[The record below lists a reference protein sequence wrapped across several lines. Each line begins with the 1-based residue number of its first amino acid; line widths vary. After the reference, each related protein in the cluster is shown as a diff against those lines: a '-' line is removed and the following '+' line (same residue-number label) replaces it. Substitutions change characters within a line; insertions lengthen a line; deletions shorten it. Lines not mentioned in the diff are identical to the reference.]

1 MSKKA
6 AQSNWWTQFRNLIK
20 TNTSLT
26 IIVVAA
32 LLLEL
37 STGVLYY
44 FAQNIIER
52 TVQRLMDREMN
63 AISLSIRNQ
72 MAKVEVTVENMA
84 WVVTDDLADPDSLL
98 RLTYQLVEHNPAIM
112 GSSVSCV
119 PYYFPQEGRLY
130 EPYSVR
136 RSDGTIESMQLG
148 SPHHDYTQM
157 EFYQIP
163 ISTGRGHWCE
173 PYWDKEGAKMK
184 ITTYGMPVRDSHG
197 KIAAVVDADLSLDW
211 LDHVVNQGRV
221 YSSTKRFLV
230 TGRHNLLAGEQ
241 GPLFNVALEQLKQL
255 SVQTDYVVMKGDDGK
270 KKHVYFLNVGGQTDW
285 ILINVLDDDAVFGKL
300 RRMRISLLLPLM
312 IGLIFVFFIV
322 YRSSRNL
329 ERLRRV
335 NAEKERIGGELR
347 VASMIQQS
355 MLPRN
360 DLHQDD
366 VNICGT
372 QEPAR
377 EVGGDLFDYFIRDEK
392 LYFLIGDVSGK
403 GAPSAMLMAVTHAL
417 FRSASAHDS
426 NPGHIMQTLN
436 ETLCQGNDSNMFVT
450 IFIGVLDLP
459 TGHLRYCNAGH
470 DVPYVIHDSHYSVLD
485 CHPNIPVGVFDDKKY
500 GVQQMEMSPD
510 STIFLYTDGLAEAMD
525 KEHQQFGMTRIEAVL
540 DRCAKDQLK
549 PQQILKIFNEQ
560 VHQFVGEA
568 EQSDDLTM
576 LAICYTPQLYEYTMS
591 ESLILKNDVHEVA
604 RFSSF
609 MESATQKMGIE
620 KTHARKL
627 RLAVEEA
634 VVNVINYAY
643 PVGTEGTVEVR
654 LMSNAHRIKMM
665 IIDSGVAFDP
675 TSKEKV
681 DTTLLAEERQIG
693 GLGILLVRELMDSIN
708 YEREDGKNILTLIKN
723 LNPPATPSVTGA

>member
-312 IGLIFVFFIV
+312 IGLIFAGFIV

-560 VHQFVGEA
+560 VHQFVGEDDGILFKVLPAHHYFMAPA
-568 EQSDDLTM
+568 ERGGVFFKQYQRASVALLGFPASYYPTHFPRRGEVKRKRNGGAGDKQVKESNFPRESIRFRDRVLRGNSPRHHSQ
-576 LAICYTPQLYEYTMS
+576 AGGYSHGRYSPYPEEWKNQAKVTPCQEQ
-591 ESLILKNDVHEVA
+591 H
-604 RFSSF
+604 
-609 MESATQKMGIE
+609 
-620 KTHARKL
+620 
-627 RLAVEEA
+627 
-634 VVNVINYAY
+634 
-643 PVGTEGTVEVR
+643 PVQ
-654 LMSNAHRIKMM
+654 
-665 IIDSGVAFDP
+665 P
-675 TSKEKV
+675 
-681 DTTLLAEERQIG
+681 EERSPPHHQEVKSIEQGQIQPRPRD
-693 GLGILLVRELMDSIN
+693 I
-708 YEREDGKNILTLIKN
+708 
-723 LNPPATPSVTGA
+723 

>member
-6 AQSNWWTQFRNLIK
+6 AQSNWWTQFWNLIK
-20 TNTSLT
+20 ANTSLT

-52 TVQRLMDREMN
+52 TVRRLMDQEMN
-63 AISLSIRNQ
+63 AISLCIRNQ

-173 PYWDKEGAKMK
+173 PYWDKDGAKMK
-184 ITTYGMPVRDSHG
+184 ITTYSMPVRDSHG
-197 KIAAVVDADLSLDW
+197 KIAAVVVADLSLDW

-241 GPLFNVALEQLKQL
+241 SPLFNAALEQLKQL
-255 SVQTDYVVMKGDDGK
+255 SDQTDYVVMKGDDGK
-270 KKHVYFLNVGGQTDW
+270 KKHVHFLNVGGQTDW

-312 IGLIFVFFIV
+312 IGLIFAGFIV

-377 EVGGDLFDYFIRDEK
+377 EVGGDLFDFFIRDEK

-403 GAPSAMLMAVTHAL
+403 GVPSAMLMAVTHAL
-417 FRSASAHDS
+417 FRSASAHNS

-470 DVPYVIHDSHYSVLD
+470 DLPYIIHDSHYSVID
-485 CHPNIPVGVFDDKKY
+485 CNPNIPVGVFDDKKF
-500 GVQQMEMSPD
+500 GVQQMEMLPD

-525 KEHQQFGMTRIEAVL
+525 KDHQQFGMTRIEAVL

-576 LAICYTPQLYEYTMS
+576 LAICYTPRLFEYTIS
-591 ESLILKNDVHEVA
+591 ESLILKNNIHEVT

-620 KTHARKL
+620 KTDARKL

-654 LMSNAHRIKMM
+654 LMSNAQRIKMM

>member
-1 MSKKA
+1 M
-6 AQSNWWTQFRNLIK
+6 
-20 TNTSLT
+20 
-26 IIVVAA
+26 
-32 LLLEL
+32 
-37 STGVLYY
+37 
-44 FAQNIIER
+44 
-52 TVQRLMDREMN
+52 
-63 AISLSIRNQ
+63 
-72 MAKVEVTVENMA
+72 
-84 WVVTDDLADPDSLL
+84 
-98 RLTYQLVEHNPAIM
+98 
-112 GSSVSCV
+112 
-119 PYYFPQEGRLY
+119 
-130 EPYSVR
+130 
-136 RSDGTIESMQLG
+136 
-148 SPHHDYTQM
+148 
-157 EFYQIP
+157 
-163 ISTGRGHWCE
+163 
-173 PYWDKEGAKMK
+173 
-184 ITTYGMPVRDSHG
+184 
-197 KIAAVVDADLSLDW
+197 
-211 LDHVVNQGRV
+211 
-221 YSSTKRFLV
+221 
-230 TGRHNLLAGEQ
+230 
-241 GPLFNVALEQLKQL
+241 
-255 SVQTDYVVMKGDDGK
+255 
-270 KKHVYFLNVGGQTDW
+270 
-285 ILINVLDDDAVFGKL
+285 
-300 RRMRISLLLPLM
+300 
-312 IGLIFVFFIV
+312 
-322 YRSSRNL
+322 
-329 ERLRRV
+329 
-335 NAEKERIGGELR
+335 
-347 VASMIQQS
+347 
-355 MLPRN
+355 
-360 DLHQDD
+360 
-366 VNICGT
+366 NICGT
-372 QEPAR
+372 QVPAR

-470 DVPYVIHDSHYSVLD
+470 DLPYIIHDSHYSVLD
-485 CHPNIPVGVFDDKKY
+485 CHPNIPVGVFDDKKF

-525 KEHQQFGMTRIEAVL
+525 KDHQQFGMTRIEAVL

-576 LAICYTPQLYEYTMS
+576 LAICYTPRLFEYTMS
-591 ESLILKNDVHEVA
+591 ESLILKNDIHEVT

-620 KTHARKL
+620 KTQARKL
-627 RLAVEEA
+627 RLAIEEA

-643 PVGTEGTVEVR
+643 PVGTEGTVEVH
-654 LMSNAHRIKMM
+654 LMSNAQRIKMM

-675 TSKEKV
+675 TAKEKV

>member
-52 TVQRLMDREMN
+52 TVRRLMDREMN

-119 PYYFPQEGRLY
+119 PYYFPQIGRLY

-230 TGRHNLLAGEQ
+230 TGRHNLLVGEQ

-255 SVQTDYVVMKGDDGK
+255 SDQTDYVVMKGDDGK

-312 IGLIFVFFIV
+312 IGLIFAGFIV

-525 KEHQQFGMTRIEAVL
+525 KDHQQFGMTRIEAVL

-591 ESLILKNDVHEVA
+591 ESLILKNDVHEVT

-620 KTHARKL
+620 KTDARKL

>member
-52 TVQRLMDREMN
+52 TVRRLMDREMN

-312 IGLIFVFFIV
+312 IGLIFAGFIV

-525 KEHQQFGMTRIEAVL
+525 KDHQQFGMTRIEAVL

-549 PQQILKIFNEQ
+549 PQQILKIFNER

-654 LMSNAHRIKMM
+654 LMSNAQLIKMM

>member
-20 TNTSLT
+20 ANTSLT

-52 TVQRLMDREMN
+52 TVRRLMDREMN

-211 LDHVVNQGRV
+211 IDGIVNQGRV

-230 TGRHNLLAGEQ
+230 TGRHNILAGEPC
-241 GPLFNVALEQLKQL
+241 PLFDAALEQLRQQSDK
-255 SVQTDYVVMKGDDGK
+255 TGYVIMKDEDGR
-270 KKHVYFLNVGGQTDW
+270 KKHLFFLHVGGQTDW

-312 IGLIFVFFIV
+312 IGLIFAGFIV

-329 ERLRRV
+329 ERLRKV

-372 QEPAR
+372 QVPAR

-470 DVPYVIHDSHYSVLD
+470 DVPYIIHDSHYSVLD
-485 CHPNIPVGVFDDKKY
+485 CHPNIPVGVFDDKKF

-525 KEHQQFGMTRIEAVL
+525 KDHQQFGMTRIEAVL
-540 DRCAKDQLK
+540 EECAKDQLK
-549 PQQILKIFNEQ
+549 PQQILNIFNER

-591 ESLILKNDVHEVA
+591 ESLILKNDVHEVT

-620 KTHARKL
+620 KTDARKL

-723 LNPPATPSVTGA
+723 LNPPATPSVTGT

>member
-1 MSKKA
+1 MSKNT

-20 TNTSLT
+20 ANTSLT

-52 TVQRLMDREMN
+52 TVRRLMDREMN

-312 IGLIFVFFIV
+312 IGLIFAGFIV

-525 KEHQQFGMTRIEAVL
+525 KDHQQFGMTRIEAVL

-549 PQQILKIFNEQ
+549 PQQILKIFNER

-576 LAICYTPQLYEYTMS
+576 LAICYTPRLFEYTIS

-620 KTHARKL
+620 KTDARKL

-654 LMSNAHRIKMM
+654 LMSNAQRIKMM

>member
-52 TVQRLMDREMN
+52 TVRRLMDREMN

-119 PYYFPQEGRLY
+119 PYYFPQIGRLY

-255 SVQTDYVVMKGDDGK
+255 SDQTDYVVMKGDDGK

-312 IGLIFVFFIV
+312 IGLIFAGFIV

-525 KEHQQFGMTRIEAVL
+525 KDHQQFGMTRIEAVL

-549 PQQILKIFNEQ
+549 PQQILNIFNER

-591 ESLILKNDVHEVA
+591 ESLILKNDVHEVT

-654 LMSNAHRIKMM
+654 LMSNAQLIKMM

-723 LNPPATPSVTGA
+723 LNPPATPSVTEA

>member
-1 MSKKA
+1 MSKNT

-211 LDHVVNQGRV
+211 LDRVVNQGRV

-312 IGLIFVFFIV
+312 IGLIFAGFIV

-525 KEHQQFGMTRIEAVL
+525 KDHQQFGMTRIEAVL

-576 LAICYTPQLYEYTMS
+576 LAICYTPRLFEYTIS
-591 ESLILKNDVHEVA
+591 ESLILKNDIHEVT

-620 KTHARKL
+620 KTDARKL

-643 PVGTEGTVEVR
+643 PVGTEGTVEVH
-654 LMSNAHRIKMM
+654 LMSNAQRIKMM

>member
-241 GPLFNVALEQLKQL
+241 GPLFNAALEQLKQL
-255 SVQTDYVVMKGDDGK
+255 SDQTDYVVMKGDDGK

-312 IGLIFVFFIV
+312 IGLIFAGFIV

-470 DVPYVIHDSHYSVLD
+470 DLPYIIHDSHYSVID
-485 CHPNIPVGVFDDKKY
+485 CNPNIPVGVFDDKKF
-500 GVQQMEMSPD
+500 GVQQMEMLPD

-525 KEHQQFGMTRIEAVL
+525 KDHQQFGMTRIEAVL
-540 DRCAKDQLK
+540 EECAKDQLK
-549 PQQILKIFNEQ
+549 PQQILNIFNER

-620 KTHARKL
+620 KTDARKL

-654 LMSNAHRIKMM
+654 LMSNAQRIKMM

>member
-52 TVQRLMDREMN
+52 TVRRLMDREMN

-312 IGLIFVFFIV
+312 IGLIFAGFIV

>member
-52 TVQRLMDREMN
+52 TVRRLMDREMN

-119 PYYFPQEGRLY
+119 PYYFPQIGRLY

-136 RSDGTIESMQLG
+136 RSDGTIESMRLG

-241 GPLFNVALEQLKQL
+241 SPLFNAALEQLKQL
-255 SVQTDYVVMKGDDGK
+255 SDQTDYVVMKGDDGK

-300 RRMRISLLLPLM
+300 QRMRISLLLPLM
-312 IGLIFVFFIV
+312 IGLIFAGFIV

-525 KEHQQFGMTRIEAVL
+525 KDHQQFGMTRIEAVL

-549 PQQILKIFNEQ
+549 PQQILKIFNER

-576 LAICYTPQLYEYTMS
+576 LAICYTPQLYEYTIS
-591 ESLILKNDVHEVA
+591 ESLILKNDVHEVT

-654 LMSNAHRIKMM
+654 LMSNAQRIKMM

>member
-312 IGLIFVFFIV
+312 IGLIFAGFIV

>member
-20 TNTSLT
+20 ANTSLT

-52 TVQRLMDREMN
+52 TVRRLMDREMN

-112 GSSVSCV
+112 GSSVSFV

-241 GPLFNVALEQLKQL
+241 SPLFNVALEQLKQL
-255 SVQTDYVVMKGDDGK
+255 SDQTDYVVMKGDDGK

-312 IGLIFVFFIV
+312 IGLIFAGFIV

-329 ERLRRV
+329 ERLRKV

-372 QEPAR
+372 QVPAR

-436 ETLCQGNDSNMFVT
+436 GTLCQGNDSNMFVT

-470 DVPYVIHDSHYSVLD
+470 DVPYIIHDSHYSVLD
-485 CHPNIPVGVFDDKKY
+485 CHPNIPVGVFDDKKF

-525 KEHQQFGMTRIEAVL
+525 KDHQQFGMTRIEAVL

-549 PQQILKIFNEQ
+549 PQQILKIFNER

-591 ESLILKNDVHEVA
+591 ESLILKNDVHEVT

-620 KTHARKL
+620 KTDARKL

-723 LNPPATPSVTGA
+723 LNPPATPSVTGT

>member
-1 MSKKA
+1 MSKNT

-20 TNTSLT
+20 ANTSLT
-26 IIVVAA
+26 IIIVAA

-44 FAQNIIER
+44 TAQNIIER
-52 TVQRLMDREMN
+52 TVQRLMNQEMN

-72 MAKVEVTVENMA
+72 LAKVEVIVENMA
-84 WVVTDDLADPDSLL
+84 WVATDDLADPDSVLS
-98 RLTYQLVEHNPAIM
+98 LTRQVVAHNPSIM
-112 GSSVSCV
+112 GCSVPCV
-119 PYYFPQEGRLY
+119 PYYYPQIGRLY

-136 RSDGTIESMQLG
+136 RRDGTIESMQLG
-148 SPHHDYTQM
+148 SSDHDYTQM
-157 EFYQIP
+157 EFFKM
-163 ISTGRGHWCE
+163 SVDKGRGHWCE
-173 PYWDKEGAKMK
+173 PYLDKDGAKAM
-184 ITTYGMPVRDSHG
+184 ITTYGVAVRDTRG
-197 KIAAVVDADLSLDW
+197 KIAAVVNADLSLDW
-211 LDHVVNQGRV
+211 LDAVMNQGKV

-230 TGRHNLLAGEQ
+230 TGHHNMLAGESS
-241 GPLFNVALEQLKQL
+241 PLFDVALEQLRLQSDK
-255 SVQTDYVVMKGDDGK
+255 TGHVMMKDADGK
-270 KKHVYFLNVGGQTDW
+270 KKHLFFLHVGGQTDW
-285 ILINVLDDDAVFGKL
+285 ILINVLDDGAVYGKL

-312 IGLIFVFFIV
+312 IGLIFAGFIV

-372 QEPAR
+372 QVPAR

-459 TGHLRYCNAGH
+459 TGRLRYCNAGH
-470 DVPYVIHDSHYSVLD
+470 DAPYIIHDSHYSVID
-485 CHPNIPVGVFDDKKY
+485 CNPNIPVGVFDDKKF
-500 GVQQMEMSPD
+500 GVQQMEMLPD

-525 KEHQQFGMTRIEAVL
+525 KDHQQFGMTRIEAVL
-540 DRCAKDQLK
+540 KECAKDQLQ
-549 PQQILKIFNEQ
+549 PQQILNIFNER

-591 ESLILKNDVHEVA
+591 ESLILKNDVHEVT
-604 RFSSF
+604 RFSNF
-609 MESATQKMGIE
+609 MESATQTMGIE
-620 KTHARKL
+620 KTDARKL

-654 LMSNAHRIKMM
+654 LMSNAQRIKIM

-675 TSKEKV
+675 TAKEKV

-693 GLGILLVRELMDSIN
+693 GLGILLVRELMDTIN

-723 LNPPATPSVTGA
+723 LNPPATSSVTGA

>member
-52 TVQRLMDREMN
+52 TVRRLMDREMN

-119 PYYFPQEGRLY
+119 PYYFPQIGRLY

-157 EFYQIP
+157 EFYQTP

-255 SVQTDYVVMKGDDGK
+255 SDQTDYVVMKGDDGK

-312 IGLIFVFFIV
+312 IGLIFAGFIV

-500 GVQQMEMSPD
+500 GVQQMEMLPG

-525 KEHQQFGMTRIEAVL
+525 KDHQQFGMTRIEAVL

-549 PQQILKIFNEQ
+549 PQQILKIFNER

-591 ESLILKNDVHEVA
+591 ESLILKNDVHEVT

>member
-6 AQSNWWTQFRNLIK
+6 AQSNWWTQFWNLIK
-20 TNTSLT
+20 ANTSLT

-52 TVQRLMDREMN
+52 TVRRLMDQEMN
-63 AISLSIRNQ
+63 AISLCIRNQ

-119 PYYFPQEGRLY
+119 PYYFPQKGRLY

-173 PYWDKEGAKMK
+173 PYWDKDGAKMK
-184 ITTYGMPVRDSHG
+184 ITTYSMPVRDSHG
-197 KIAAVVDADLSLDW
+197 KIAAVVVADLSLDW

-241 GPLFNVALEQLKQL
+241 SPLFNAALEQLKQL
-255 SVQTDYVVMKGDDGK
+255 SDQTDYVVMKGDDGK
-270 KKHVYFLNVGGQTDW
+270 KKHVHFLNVGGQTDW

-312 IGLIFVFFIV
+312 IGLIFAGFIV

-377 EVGGDLFDYFIRDEK
+377 EVGGDLFDFFIRDEK

-403 GAPSAMLMAVTHAL
+403 GVPSAMLMAVTHAL
-417 FRSASAHDS
+417 FRSASAHNS

-436 ETLCQGNDSNMFVT
+436 ETLCQGNDSNMFVM

-470 DVPYVIHDSHYSVLD
+470 DLPYIIHDSHYSVID
-485 CHPNIPVGVFDDKKY
+485 CNPNIPVGVFDDKKF
-500 GVQQMEMSPD
+500 GVQQMEMLPD

-525 KEHQQFGMTRIEAVL
+525 KDHQQFGMTRIEAVL

-568 EQSDDLTM
+568 EQSLPS
-576 LAICYTPQLYEYTMS
+576 AIRL
-591 ESLILKNDVHEVA
+591 N
-604 RFSSF
+604 F
-609 MESATQKMGIE
+609 MNTRCQS
-620 KTHARKL
+620 R
-627 RLAVEEA
+627 
-634 VVNVINYAY
+634 
-643 PVGTEGTVEVR
+643 
-654 LMSNAHRIKMM
+654 
-665 IIDSGVAFDP
+665 
-675 TSKEKV
+675 
-681 DTTLLAEERQIG
+681 
-693 GLGILLVRELMDSIN
+693 
-708 YEREDGKNILTLIKN
+708 
-723 LNPPATPSVTGA
+723 

>member
-6 AQSNWWTQFRNLIK
+6 AQSNWWTQFWNLIK
-20 TNTSLT
+20 ANTSLT

-52 TVQRLMDREMN
+52 TVRRLMDQEMN
-63 AISLSIRNQ
+63 AISLCIRNQ

-173 PYWDKEGAKMK
+173 PYWDKDGAKMK
-184 ITTYGMPVRDSHG
+184 ITTYSMPVRDSHG
-197 KIAAVVDADLSLDW
+197 KIAAVVVADLSLDW

-241 GPLFNVALEQLKQL
+241 SPLFNAALEQLKQL
-255 SVQTDYVVMKGDDGK
+255 SDQTDYVVMKGDDGK
-270 KKHVYFLNVGGQTDW
+270 KKHVHFLNVGGQTDW

-312 IGLIFVFFIV
+312 IGLIFAGFIV

-377 EVGGDLFDYFIRDEK
+377 EVGGDLFDFFIRDEK

-403 GAPSAMLMAVTHAL
+403 GVPSAMLMAVTHAL
-417 FRSASAHDS
+417 FRSASAHNS

-470 DVPYVIHDSHYSVLD
+470 DLPYIIHDSHYSVID
-485 CHPNIPVGVFDDKKY
+485 CNPNIPVGVFDDKKF
-500 GVQQMEMSPD
+500 GVQQMEMLPD

-525 KEHQQFGMTRIEAVL
+525 KDHQQFGMTRIETVL
-540 DRCAKDQLK
+540 EKCAKDQLN
-549 PQQILKIFNEQ
+549 PQQILNIFNER

-568 EQSDDLTM
+568 EQSDDMTM

-591 ESLILKNDVHEVA
+591 ESLILKNDIHEVT

-620 KTHARKL
+620 KTDARKL

-723 LNPPATPSVTGA
+723 LNSPATPSVTGA

>member
-52 TVQRLMDREMN
+52 TVRRLMDREMN

-119 PYYFPQEGRLY
+119 PYYFPQIGRLY

-255 SVQTDYVVMKGDDGK
+255 SDQTDYVVMKGDDGK

-312 IGLIFVFFIV
+312 IGLIFAGFIV

-470 DVPYVIHDSHYSVLD
+470 DLPYIIHDSHYSVID
-485 CHPNIPVGVFDDKKY
+485 CNPNIPVGVFDDKKF
-500 GVQQMEMSPD
+500 GVQQMEMLPD

-525 KEHQQFGMTRIEAVL
+525 KDHQQFGMTRIEAVL
-540 DRCAKDQLK
+540 EECAKDQLK
-549 PQQILKIFNEQ
+549 PQQILNIFNER

-620 KTHARKL
+620 KTDARKL

-654 LMSNAHRIKMM
+654 LMSNAQLIKMM

-723 LNPPATPSVTGA
+723 LNPPATPSVTEA

>member
-312 IGLIFVFFIV
+312 IGLIFAGFIV
-322 YRSSRNL
+322 DRSSRNL

>member
-20 TNTSLT
+20 ANTSLT

-52 TVQRLMDREMN
+52 TVRRLMDQEMN
-63 AISLSIRNQ
+63 AISLCIRNQ

-173 PYWDKEGAKMK
+173 PYWDKDGAKMK

-197 KIAAVVDADLSLDW
+197 KIAAVVVADLSLDW

-241 GPLFNVALEQLKQL
+241 GPLFNAALEQLKQL
-255 SVQTDYVVMKGDDGK
+255 SDQTDYVVMKGDDGK

-312 IGLIFVFFIV
+312 IGLIFAGFIV

-403 GAPSAMLMAVTHAL
+403 GVPSAMLMAVTHAL
-417 FRSASAHDS
+417 FRSASAHNS

-470 DVPYVIHDSHYSVLD
+470 DLPYIIHDSHYSVLD

-500 GVQQMEMSPD
+500 GVQQMEMLPG

-525 KEHQQFGMTRIEAVL
+525 KDHQQFGMTRIEAVL
-540 DRCAKDQLK
+540 EKCAKDQLK
-549 PQQILKIFNEQ
+549 PQQILNIFNER

-591 ESLILKNDVHEVA
+591 ESLILKNDVHEVT

>member
-20 TNTSLT
+20 ANTSLT

-52 TVQRLMDREMN
+52 TVRRLMDREMN

-112 GSSVSCV
+112 GSSVSFV

-148 SPHHDYTQM
+148 SLHHDYTQM

-312 IGLIFVFFIV
+312 IGLIFAGFIV

-377 EVGGDLFDYFIRDEK
+377 EVGGDLFDFFIRDEK

-417 FRSASAHDS
+417 FRSAAAHNS

-470 DVPYVIHDSHYSVLD
+470 DVPYVIHDSHYSVID
-485 CHPNIPVGVFDDKKY
+485 CNPNIPVGVFDDKKY
-500 GVQQMEMSPD
+500 GVQQMEMLPD

-525 KEHQQFGMTRIEAVL
+525 KDHQQFGMTRIEAVL
-540 DRCAKDQLK
+540 EECAKDQLK
-549 PQQILKIFNEQ
+549 PQQILNIFNER

-591 ESLILKNDVHEVA
+591 ESLILKNDVHEVT

>member
-1 MSKKA
+1 MSKKT
-6 AQSNWWTQFRNLIK
+6 AQSNWWTRFRNLIK
-20 TNTSLT
+20 ANTSLT
-26 IIVVAA
+26 IIIVAA

-44 FAQNIIER
+44 SAQNIIER
-52 TVQRLMDREMN
+52 TVQRLMNQEMN

-72 MAKVEVTVENMA
+72 LAKVEVIVENMA
-84 WVVTDDLADPDSLL
+84 WVATDDLADPDSVLS
-98 RLTYQLVEHNPAIM
+98 LTRQVVAHNPSIM
-112 GSSVSCV
+112 GCSVPCV
-119 PYYFPQEGRLY
+119 PYYYPQIGRLY

-136 RSDGTIESMQLG
+136 RRDGTIESMQLG
-148 SPHHDYTQM
+148 SSDHDYTQM
-157 EFYQIP
+157 EFFKM
-163 ISTGRGHWCE
+163 SVDKGRGHWCE
-173 PYWDKEGAKMK
+173 PYLDKDGAKAM
-184 ITTYGMPVRDSHG
+184 ITTYGVAVRDTRG
-197 KIAAVVDADLSLDW
+197 KIAAVVNADLSLDW
-211 LDHVVNQGRV
+211 LDAVMNQGKV

-230 TGRHNLLAGEQ
+230 TGHHNMLAGESS
-241 GPLFNVALEQLKQL
+241 PLFDVALEQLRLQSDK
-255 SVQTDYVVMKGDDGK
+255 TGHVMMKDADGK
-270 KKHVYFLNVGGQTDW
+270 KKHLFFLHVGGQTDW
-285 ILINVLDDDAVFGKL
+285 ILINVLDDGAVYGKL
-300 RRMRISLLLPLM
+300 RIMRFSLLLPMM
-312 IGLIFVFFIV
+312 IGLFFAGFIV

-372 QEPAR
+372 QVPAR

-426 NPGHIMQTLN
+426 NPGHIMQALN

-459 TGHLRYCNAGH
+459 TGRLRYCNAGH
-470 DVPYVIHDSHYSVLD
+470 DLPYIIHDSHYSVID
-485 CHPNIPVGVFDDKKY
+485 CNPNIPVGVFDDKKF
-500 GVQQMEMSPD
+500 GVQQMEMLPD

-525 KEHQQFGMTRIEAVL
+525 KDHQQFGMTRIESVL
-540 DRCAKDQLK
+540 DKCAKDQLQ
-549 PQQILKIFNEQ
+549 PQQILNIFNER

-576 LAICYTPQLYEYTMS
+576 LAICYTPRLYEYTMS
-591 ESLILKNDVHEVA
+591 ESLILKNDIHEVT
-604 RFSSF
+604 RFSNF

-620 KTHARKL
+620 KIQARKL

-654 LMSNAHRIKMM
+654 LMSNAQRIKMM

>member
-1 MSKKA
+1 M
-6 AQSNWWTQFRNLIK
+6 
-20 TNTSLT
+20 
-26 IIVVAA
+26 
-32 LLLEL
+32 
-37 STGVLYY
+37 LYY
-44 FAQNIIER
+44 TAQNIIER
-52 TVQRLMDREMN
+52 TVQRLMNQEMN

-72 MAKVEVTVENMA
+72 LAKVEVIVENMA
-84 WVVTDDLADPDSLL
+84 WVATDDLADPDSVLS
-98 RLTYQLVEHNPAIM
+98 LTRQVVAHNPSIM
-112 GSSVSCV
+112 GCSVPCV
-119 PYYFPQEGRLY
+119 PYYYPQIGRLY

-136 RSDGTIESMQLG
+136 RRDGTIESMQLG
-148 SPHHDYTQM
+148 SSDHDYTQM
-157 EFYQIP
+157 EFFKM
-163 ISTGRGHWCE
+163 SVDKGRGHWCE
-173 PYWDKEGAKMK
+173 PYLDKDGAKAM
-184 ITTYGMPVRDSHG
+184 ITTYGVAVRDTRG
-197 KIAAVVDADLSLDW
+197 KIAAVVNADLSLDW
-211 LDHVVNQGRV
+211 LDAVMNQGKV

-230 TGRHNLLAGEQ
+230 TGHHNMLAGESS
-241 GPLFNVALEQLKQL
+241 PLFDVALEQLRLQSDK
-255 SVQTDYVVMKGDDGK
+255 TGHVMMKDADGK
-270 KKHVYFLNVGGQTDW
+270 KKHLFFLHVGGQTDW
-285 ILINVLDDDAVFGKL
+285 ILINVLDDGAVYGKL

-312 IGLIFVFFIV
+312 IGLIFAGFIV

-372 QEPAR
+372 QVPAR

-426 NPGHIMQTLN
+426 NPGHIMQALN

-470 DVPYVIHDSHYSVLD
+470 DLPYIIHDSHYSVID
-485 CHPNIPVGVFDDKKY
+485 CNPNIPVGVFDDKKF
-500 GVQQMEMSPD
+500 GVQQMEMLPD

-525 KEHQQFGMTRIEAVL
+525 KDHQQFGMTRIEAVL
-540 DRCAKDQLK
+540 KECAKDQLQ
-549 PQQILKIFNEQ
+549 PQQILNIFNER

-576 LAICYTPQLYEYTMS
+576 LAICYTPRLYEYTMS
-591 ESLILKNDVHEVA
+591 ESLILKNDIHEVT
-604 RFSSF
+604 RFSNF

-620 KTHARKL
+620 KIQARKL
-627 RLAVEEA
+627 RLAIEEA

-654 LMSNAHRIKMM
+654 LMSNAQRIKIM

-675 TSKEKV
+675 TAKEKV

-723 LNPPATPSVTGA
+723 LNPPATSSVTGA